1 MTTSPDLGIPFIDQS
16 QGTPEVTHN
25 EALLLLQAV
34 TNGVIDRGVNTPA
47 VGPTI
52 GDAYI
57 IGSAPTGAWAGRAN
71 CVTIWS
77 GTAWDFI
84 PGETSAGTPIT
95 MGARQ
100 EGMRVWVRDEDA
112 LYIWSGSAWT
122 LFATALVDDSVTN
135 AKLANMA
142 TQTIKGRTTA
152 GTGDPE
158 DLTATQAR
166 TVLGLATTD
175 SPTFA
180 ALTLTNGQIVFPA
193 TQVPS
198 ANANTLD
205 DYEEGTW
212 TPVLTFAT
220 PGDLSIV
227 YSTQAGTYTKVGR
240 FLKIDGTI
248 ITSTFTHSTAS
259 GELRITGSPFT
270 TGTTATEG
278 SARLTGFSFPG
289 GRTAVNSSAGASV
302 GYYRALAYGS
312 SLGATALAAS
322 DTVSGVNVLVIFSL
336 EVQL

>member
-57 IGSAPTGAWAGRAN
+57 IGAAPTGAWAGRAN

-95 MGARQ
+95 MGSRQ

-175 SPTFA
+175 SPTFL

-212 TPVLTFAT
+212 TPTLTFAT
-220 PGDLSIV
+220 PGDLSVV
-227 YSTQAGTYTKVGR
+227 YSARVGAYTKVGNR
-240 FLKIDGTI
+240 IFFDVFVAS
-248 ITSTFTHSTAS
+248 STFTHTTAS
-259 GELRITGSPFT
+259 GNLMITGIPFT
-270 TGTTATEG
+270 VAAIVAGEIGWQGITKAGFTDVSYQLSAATTIMEFRASASGSTRAAIAVADVPSG
-278 SARLTGFSFPG
+278 SAVLLIGSG
-289 GRTAVNSSAGASV
+289 IYAV
-302 GYYRALAYGS
+302 
-312 SLGATALAAS
+312 
-322 DTVSGVNVLVIFSL
+322 
-336 EVQL
+336 